1 MLPFL
6 CLIIAVLLIP
16 SGMLYFG
23 EFASLLQSP
32 QVFEKI
38 KVHCSK
44 IPKMVIA
51 DFEIIS
57 CFSVF

>member
-32 QVFEKI
+32 QVFEKL
-38 KVHCSK
+38 KVHTSK
-44 IPKMVIA
+44 IPKMA
-51 DFEIIS
+51 RWR
-57 CFSVF
+57 

>member
-38 KVHCSK
+38 SK
-44 IPKMVIA
+44 IPKMVILYG
-51 DFEIIS
+51 
-57 CFSVF
+57 